1 MSSLLRSLESLRAAT
16 LTCRVK
22 FGEVVA
28 LKGAGVWG
36 RSPHSKRPNG
46 ALPHN
51 GPSGWGRVSLA
62 LCLGLIAML
71 AQTGCQT
78 RGNSSTGAPY
88 HQSQV
93 VQHTVQSGET
103 LSSIAQK
110 YGVSV
115 TTLVDANY
123 IRDRNLRPGTVLQVP
138 GGRLSAL
145 PEPTPPEP
153 VVEQPDSP
161 PIDESWFVPRLS
173 WTRQPVV
180 ISRTTPM
187 GGTPSRITVH
197 HSGDKDDVN
206 ADSIAWLRQVDLNH
220 IKGINHPEPW
230 ACIGYH
236 FIIDPS
242 GRIYEGRPLQYQGAH
257 AGNNLV
263 NRLNIGICLIG
274 NFDVQ
279 RVPPA
284 QRTAL
289 LSSLDRLCLQYGI
302 SRASVFGHKKFK
314 VTECPGRFLS
324 QIIDAYTQ
332 REPGAPDENAAQAAL
347 PGGATRLG
355 AVLPTRK

>member
-1 MSSLLRSLESLRAAT
+1 MSSLLRFLA
-16 LTCRVK
+16 
-22 FGEVVA
+22 VA
-28 LKGAGVWG
+28 LV
-36 RSPHSKRPNG
+36 
-46 ALPHN
+46 
-51 GPSGWGRVSLA
+51 
-62 LCLGLIAML
+62 LIAMV
-71 AQTGCQT
+71 AQSGCQMRT
-78 RGNSSTGAPY
+78 SSNGAAPY
-88 HQSQV
+88 HPSQV
-93 VQHTVQSGET
+93 VQHTVKAGDT
-103 LSSIAQK
+103 LSSIAQT

-115 TTLVDANY
+115 ATLVDANY

-138 GGRLSAL
+138 GGRR
-145 PEPTPPEP
+145 PDMQEPRPPEP
-153 VVEQPDSP
+153 LVETPDAP
-161 PIDESWFVPRLS
+161 PVDESWFVPRQS
-173 WTRQPVV
+173 WTRQAVV

-187 GGTPSRITVH
+187 GGTPNRITVH

-206 ADSIAWLRQVDLNH
+206 ADSVAWLRQVDLNH

-284 QRTAL
+284 QRAAL
-289 LSSLDRLCLQYGI
+289 LSALDRLCLQYGI
-302 SRASVFGHKKFK
+302 NRAAVFGHKKFK

-324 QIIDAYTQ
+324 QIIDAYTW
-332 REPGAPDENAAQAAL
+332 RDPAAVDENAAQAAL
-347 PGGATRLG
+347 PTGATRLG